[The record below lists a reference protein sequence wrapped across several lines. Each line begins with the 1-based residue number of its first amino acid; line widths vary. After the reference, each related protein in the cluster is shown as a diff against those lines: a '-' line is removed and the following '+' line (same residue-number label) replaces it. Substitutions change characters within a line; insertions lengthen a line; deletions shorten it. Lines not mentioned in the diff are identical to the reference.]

1 MSGSVDSGTG
11 ERRADARRNR
21 ARVLQAAQEVFA
33 ADGLAVPLSEI
44 ARRAGVG
51 PGTVYR
57 HFASKEALFEAVVAD
72 RLARLVDDT
81 RALAADDDP
90 EAAFFAAFSLVV
102 ERASLNRALCEAL
115 MVRTGRSVEVAPEL
129 RERYRTALAAL
140 LERAQRA
147 GAVRADVTVD
157 DVQRLARGCIGMEQ
171 EGPSGRATAI
181 VCDGLRSARL
191 EHPADLPP
199 VTKQA
204 REARNESPPEA
215 ARARPA
221 TKTAH
226 CAECGAPIETARTGR
241 PPRFCGGA
249 CRQKAHRRRR
259 GDRNTG
265 RPDGAHHAR

>member
-21 ARVLQAAQEVFA
+21 ARVLEAAQEVFA

-72 RLARLVDDT
+72 RLARLVDET
-81 RALAADDDP
+81 AALAADDDP

-115 MVRTGRSVEVAPEL
+115 MDRTGRSVEVAAEV
-129 RERYRTALAAL
+129 RERYRAALAAL

-157 DVQRLARGCIGMEQ
+157 DVQRLARGCMSMEQ
-171 EGPSGRATAI
+171 EGSSGRATAI
-181 VCDGLRSARL
+181 VCDGLRSSRP
-191 EHPADLPP
+191 EPPASLPP
-199 VTKQA
+199 VTK
-204 REARNESPPEA
+204 RVPEVRNESRPETT
-215 ARARPA
+215 RARSA
-221 TKTAH
+221 AKAAG
-226 CAECGAPIETARTGR
+226 CAECGAPIETAHTGR
-241 PPRFCGGA
+241 PARFCGAA
-249 CRQKAHRRRR
+249 CRQKAHRRR
-259 GDRNTG
+259 TAG
-265 RPDGAHHAR
+265 RTD